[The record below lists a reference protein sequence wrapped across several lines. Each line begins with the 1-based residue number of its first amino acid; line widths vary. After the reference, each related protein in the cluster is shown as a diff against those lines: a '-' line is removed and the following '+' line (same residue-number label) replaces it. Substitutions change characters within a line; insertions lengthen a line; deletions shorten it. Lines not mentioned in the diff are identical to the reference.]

1 MRCVTPAKDAP
12 APLDARRPERTDGR
26 PAPELRATAT
36 APVSASHDAL
46 GGSPLDPRL
55 TFASFVIGRSNTLAH
70 AAARQVAEGRRGDR
84 VMFNPL
90 YIHAG
95 VGLGKTHLLQAV
107 TWAGNSGSERK
118 VLYLTAEKF
127 MYGFVAALK
136 TQTALAFKEALR
148 GIDVLVIDDLQ
159 FLQGKSTQ
167 AEFCHTLNALIDAGR
182 QVVIAADRPPSDL
195 ESLDDR
201 VRSRLAG
208 GLVVEMGSLGEEL
221 RLGILKSRVAAARAH
236 HATFDVPAPVL
247 DYLARTIT
255 HNGRDLE
262 GAVNRLLAHS
272 KLNAQPVT
280 LEMAEREVRDL
291 IRPQEPKRIK
301 IEDIQ
306 RVVARQYNVSRSDL
320 LSSRRTAN
328 VVRPRQ
334 VAMYLAKTLTL
345 RSLPEIGRRFGGRDH
360 TTVLHAVRKIEA
372 LVAKDVALVRRG
384 RSRSSASCRSNART
398 GSSPP
403 CGTGWPVAAAA
414 DRGAA
419 GHFCRKRGE
428 RPRRFPCAG
437 GHPRHLAVPPRVW
450 SNPASIRLFG
460 FQMPRRCLSGRPAF
474 PSLGSGGY
482 CNEGHGR
489 TRATAEIAGPRPS
502 RGRAPQH
509 HSDPRQRAVPRRKRP
524 AVAESH
530 RPRPRGDRN
539 AGGGNRDRRLD
550 HRAGAHVLRHRAQ
563 TARRLADRAGRR
575 RRPRGAG
582 DPRRPLALHA
592 ADPAGKRFPG
602 SRRRRHDAFVHA
614 GRRRPEAADRP
625 HAVRDLDRRDALL
638 PQRHLSARA
647 GTRQGR
653 DPARGRDRRPSA
665 GAGRSAVAE
674 GRGRHAGR
682 DRAAQDRR
690 RSAAADRG
698 Q

>member
-1 MRCVTPAKDAP
+1 MTNSEQDRWSRVKGRLRSSVGEDIYSSWFARMDLEDVQDESVRLSVPTRFLKSWIQAHYAERVLSCWQAEMPEVHRIDLTVRAMRGAAPAKETAPPLEARRTERSEGRAP
-12 APLDARRPERTDGR
+12 A
-26 PAPELRATAT
+26 ELRAT

-55 TFASFVIGRSNTLAH
+55 TFASFVVGRSNTLAH
-70 AAARQVAEGRRGDR
+70 AAARQVAEGRRGDP

-107 TWAGNSGSERK
+107 TWAGNSGNERK

-208 GLVVEMGSLGEEL
+208 GLVVEMASLGEEL

-236 HATFDVPAPVL
+236 HASFDVPDQVL
-247 DYLARTIT
+247 DYLARSIT

-262 GAVNRLLAHS
+262 GAINRLLAHS

-306 RVVARQYNVSRSDL
+306 RVVARQYNVSRADL

-372 LVAKDVALVRRG
+372 LVTKDTALSEEVE
-384 RSRSSASCRSNART
+384 SL
-398 GSSPP
+398 
-403 CGTGWPVAAAA
+403 
-414 DRGAA
+414 
-419 GHFCRKRGE
+419 KRQLQE
-428 RPRRFPCAG
+428 
-437 GHPRHLAVPPRVW
+437 
-450 SNPASIRLFG
+450 
-460 FQMPRRCLSGRPAF
+460 
-474 PSLGSGGY
+474 
-482 CNEGHGR
+482 
-489 TRATAEIAGPRPS
+489 
-502 RGRAPQH
+502 
-509 HSDPRQRAVPRRKRP
+509 
-524 AVAESH
+524 
-530 RPRPRGDRN
+530 
-539 AGGGNRDRRLD
+539 
-550 HRAGAHVLRHRAQ
+550 
-563 TARRLADRAGRR
+563 
-575 RRPRGAG
+575 
-582 DPRRPLALHA
+582 
-592 ADPAGKRFPG
+592 
-602 SRRRRHDAFVHA
+602 
-614 GRRRPEAADRP
+614 
-625 HAVRDLDRRDALL
+625 
-638 PQRHLSARA
+638 
-647 GTRQGR
+647 
-653 DPARGRDRRPSA
+653 
-665 GAGRSAVAE
+665 
-674 GRGRHAGR
+674 
-682 DRAAQDRR
+682 
-690 RSAAADRG
+690 
-698 Q
+698 

>member
-1 MRCVTPAKDAP
+1 MSAADIITAMAGPELNQKIRTQMTISAETISAGIELADIERDQWARFKGRLRTNVGEDFYTSWFARMDLERIHDDCVHMTVPTKFLKSWIQAHYADRVLSCWQSEAPSVKRVELTVRTAMRCAAPVKDAK
-12 APLDARRPERTDGR
+12 APLDQRRPELGNGASR
-26 PAPELRATAT
+26 PAPELRNTAT

-55 TFASFVIGRSNTLAH
+55 TFATFVMGRSNTLAH
-70 AAARQVAEGRRGDR
+70 AAARQVAEGRRGDS

-107 TWAGNSGSERK
+107 TWAGNSNPDRK

-136 TQTALAFKEALR
+136 SQTALAFKEALR

-167 AEFCHTLNALIDAGR
+167 SEFCHTLNALIDAGR

-221 RLGILKSRVAAARAH
+221 RLEILKSRVSAAKAH
-236 HATFDVPAPVL
+236 HATFDVPMPVL
-247 DYLARTIT
+247 EYLAKTIT

-262 GAVNRLLAHS
+262 GAINRLLAHS
-272 KLNAQPVT
+272 KLNATAVT

-291 IRPQEPKRIK
+291 VRPMEPKRVK

-372 LVAKDVALVRRG
+372 LVAKDISLSDEVELL
-384 RSRSSASCRSNART
+384 
-398 GSSPP
+398 
-403 CGTGWPVAAAA
+403 
-414 DRGAA
+414 
-419 GHFCRKRGE
+419 KRQLQE
-428 RPRRFPCAG
+428 
-437 GHPRHLAVPPRVW
+437 
-450 SNPASIRLFG
+450 
-460 FQMPRRCLSGRPAF
+460 
-474 PSLGSGGY
+474 
-482 CNEGHGR
+482 
-489 TRATAEIAGPRPS
+489 
-502 RGRAPQH
+502 
-509 HSDPRQRAVPRRKRP
+509 
-524 AVAESH
+524 
-530 RPRPRGDRN
+530 
-539 AGGGNRDRRLD
+539 
-550 HRAGAHVLRHRAQ
+550 
-563 TARRLADRAGRR
+563 
-575 RRPRGAG
+575 
-582 DPRRPLALHA
+582 
-592 ADPAGKRFPG
+592 
-602 SRRRRHDAFVHA
+602 
-614 GRRRPEAADRP
+614 
-625 HAVRDLDRRDALL
+625 
-638 PQRHLSARA
+638 
-647 GTRQGR
+647 
-653 DPARGRDRRPSA
+653 
-665 GAGRSAVAE
+665 
-674 GRGRHAGR
+674 
-682 DRAAQDRR
+682 
-690 RSAAADRG
+690 
-698 Q
+698 